1 MTFCPCPQF
10 YPAIPDA
17 LVKKF
22 GEDGLRSSW
31 FAAEGPGSQ
40 PQGDG
45 KVASTTGTAPVLLQ
59 VQQQSAQPLWQSN
72 SPPPPVSLVRIALPT
87 NGHATN
93 GARGTTTANFV
104 FPDFPPPNSADGSV
118 PFPTFPTR
126 NTPSCEATD
135 AAFAGAVDPDP
146 FVTVLRRP
154 QLAVSMYQA
163 EPLQWSDGEVSQC

>member
-1 MTFCPCPQF
+1 MLPCPQF

-22 GEDGLRSSW
+22 GEDGLESSW

-40 PQGDG
+40 LQGDG
-45 KVASTTGTAPVLLQ
+45 KVTSSP
-59 VQQQSAQPLWQSN
+59 VQQQSPQPLWQSV
-72 SPPPPVSLVRIALPT
+72 SPPPPVSLVRIARPT

-118 PFPTFPTR
+118 LFPTFPTR
-126 NTPSCEATD
+126 NTPSCEAAD
-135 AAFAGAVDPDP
+135 PAFAGAVHPDP

-163 EPLQWSDGEVSQC
+163 EPLQWSGGDISQC